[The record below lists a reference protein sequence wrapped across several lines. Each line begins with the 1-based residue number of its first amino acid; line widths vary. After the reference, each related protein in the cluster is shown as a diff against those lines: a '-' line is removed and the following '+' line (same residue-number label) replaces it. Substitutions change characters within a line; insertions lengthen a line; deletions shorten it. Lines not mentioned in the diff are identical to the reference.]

1 MKPLKQW
8 TKQEL
13 IDFFKGVDKKTWVV
27 IGASLAGVG
36 ILWFFLIGPA
46 WFERPRLRSEIQ
58 KMDTQI
64 RQYQM
69 LDQKRLK
76 LEENQKVFSQL
87 LADVQAR
94 LFGEEDLALLLG
106 QISKLAYDAR
116 VDIAASK
123 PKAEAVEFPAPYAS
137 RYEAVAYD
145 FTMQGGYHQLGKFSA
160 ALESY
165 PKWLRIQKIKI
176 TPLKD
181 DALRHLAQFEL
192 VAIKDKTAKKAG

>member
-1 MKPLKQW
+1 MKPLQQW

-13 IDFFKGVDKKTWVV
+13 IDFLKGVDKRTWV
-27 IGASLAGVG
+27 IISASLVGMGVLW
-36 ILWFFLIGPA
+36 ILLIGPA
-46 WFERPRLRSEIQ
+46 WIERPRLRSEIQ
-58 KMDTQI
+58 KMDAQI

-69 LDQKRLK
+69 LDQKRMK
-76 LEENQKVFSQL
+76 LEENQKIFSQL
-87 LADVQAR
+87 LADAQLR

-106 QISKLAYDAR
+106 QVSKLANDAR

-123 PKAEAVEFPAPYAS
+123 PKAEAMEFPAPYAN

-181 DALRHLAQFEL
+181 DALRHLAQVEL
-192 VAIKDKTAKKAG
+192 VAIKDKTAETVR